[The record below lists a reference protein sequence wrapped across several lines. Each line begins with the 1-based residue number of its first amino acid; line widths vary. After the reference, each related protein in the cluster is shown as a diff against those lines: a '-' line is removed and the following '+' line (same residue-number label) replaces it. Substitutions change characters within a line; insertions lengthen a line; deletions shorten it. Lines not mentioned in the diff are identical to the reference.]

1 MTHFKPPNGR
11 DQSIRE
17 FRSGQPNPPSLG
29 RTAYGAFGLCV
40 VIYEGAACQ
49 VKIRFNLY
57 GAEGAVLE
65 DTTTTRMPGRAMPE
79 SHSSI
84 RLPG

>member
-1 MTHFKPPNGR
+1 MSAH
-11 DQSIRE
+11 
-17 FRSGQPNPPSLG
+17 RS
-29 RTAYGAFGLCV
+29 ADLCV

>member
-1 MTHFKPPNGR
+1 MTGKPV
-11 DQSIRE
+11 
-17 FRSGQPNPPSLG
+17 
-29 RTAYGAFGLCV
+29 CV
-40 VIYEGAACQ
+40 AIYEVAACQ